1 MSGTSFAVE
10 EATIG
15 GIQAA
20 MLAGELRC
28 SALVEAYLQRID
40 AFDRAGPELNTIVS
54 LSDQAPRRAAELD
67 AELAATGRLSGPLH
81 GIPVLVKDCIET
93 ADTPTTFGSIATP
106 RYLARADAEVVRRLR
121 AAGAVVLGKTTLCD
135 FAAGW
140 FSYSSLTGDTKNPYE
155 PGRDS
160 GGSSAGS
167 AAAVA
172 ANLATVALGTDC
184 GGSVRVPAS
193 FCNVVGIRTTPE
205 VVSHEGTLVLVARQ
219 DTIGPL
225 ARSVADAA
233 ALLSVMADQ
242 GSSAHAAAAQFSADE
257 AAGTQALAQARI
269 GVLRDAFGDGHP
281 EMTAVNDVVN
291 RALQTAA
298 AAGATLVDVAIP
310 GLRADL
316 EATSMYLLRS
326 RHDVDTWLAGRP
338 GLSART
344 VREIHAERLYD
355 PRLDLVD
362 AIAASPDFSA
372 GNPEISRRQ
381 AAREAFTAK
390 LEGAMNAGAGSAG
403 LSHRPGV
410 LTAARGASRVDDADL
425 PDEHGDRLAGVDA
438 GDVAAGRPGRRG
450 PGRPRTAGPPARRGT
465 AAPAGRG
472 DRAGDAP
479 APAAGQR
486 TGRNVARPGH
496 GAARAWRG
504 PGMAVR
510 LGRTGRRAA
519 VFRTP
524 RGRPVRSR

>member
-1 MSGTSFAVE
+1 MSGTSFVIE
-10 EATIG
+10 EATID
-15 GIQAA
+15 GIHAA

-28 SALVEAYLQRID
+28 SALVEVYLQRID
-40 AFDRAGPELNTIVS
+40 AFDRDGPKLNTIVN
-54 LSDQAPRRAAELD
+54 LCDQARRRADELD
-67 AELAATGRLSGPLH
+67 EDLAATGRLSGPLH

-121 AAGAVVLGKTTLCD
+121 AAGAVVLGKTALCD

-155 PGRDS
+155 LGRDS

-193 FCNVVGIRTTPE
+193 FCNLVGIRTTPE

-233 ALLSVMADQ
+233 ALLSVLADQ
-242 GSSAHAAAAQFSADE
+242 GTSARLAAAQFSSDG
-257 AAGTQALAQARI
+257 AAGPQALAQARI
-269 GVLRDAFGDGHP
+269 GVLRSAFGDGHP
-281 EMTAVNDVVN
+281 EMEAVNDVVN
-291 RALQTAA
+291 RALETAA
-298 AAGATLVDVAIP
+298 AAGATLVDVTIP

-316 EATSMYLLRS
+316 GATSMYLLRS

-355 PRLDLVD
+355 PRLDLID

-372 GNPEISRRQ
+372 ADPEIGRRQ

-390 LEGAMNAGAGSAG
+390 LEGAMDERELDLLAYPTVQVFSPARDEPAEWTTLTFPTNTVIASQAWMPAMSLPAGLGAGGPVG
-403 LSHRPGV
+403 LELLARQHDEARLFRLG
-410 LTAARGASRVDDADL
+410 AAIERVT
-425 PDEHGDRLAGVDA
+425 RQ
-438 GDVAAGRPGRRG
+438 RR
-450 PGRPRTAGPPARRGT
+450 PPAS
-465 AAPAGRG
+465 APAG
-472 DRAGDAP
+472 AE
-479 APAAGQR
+479 
-486 TGRNVARPGH
+486 
-496 GAARAWRG
+496 
-504 PGMAVR
+504 
-510 LGRTGRRAA
+510 
-519 VFRTP
+519 
-524 RGRPVRSR
+524 RGR

>member
-1 MSGTSFAVE
+1 M
-10 EATIG
+10 
-15 GIQAA
+15 
-20 MLAGELRC
+20 
-28 SALVEAYLQRID
+28 
-40 AFDRAGPELNTIVS
+40 
-54 LSDQAPRRAAELD
+54 
-67 AELAATGRLSGPLH
+67 
-81 GIPVLVKDCIET
+81 
-93 ADTPTTFGSIATP
+93 
-106 RYLARADAEVVRRLR
+106 
-121 AAGAVVLGKTTLCD
+121 
-135 FAAGW
+135 
-140 FSYSSLTGDTKNPYE
+140 
-155 PGRDS
+155 
-160 GGSSAGS
+160 
-167 AAAVA
+167 
-172 ANLATVALGTDC
+172 
-184 GGSVRVPAS
+184 
-193 FCNVVGIRTTPE
+193 
-205 VVSHEGTLVLVARQ
+205 VSHEGTLVLVARQ

-242 GSSAHAAAAQFSADE
+242 GSSAQAAAAQFSADE
-257 AAGTQALAQARI
+257 AAGTQAIARARI

-390 LEGAMNAGAGSAG
+390 LEGAINAGQLDLLAYPTVQVFSPLRAE
-403 LSHRPGV
+403 PAEWTT
-410 LTAARGASRVDDADL
+410 LTFPTNTVIASQAWMPAMSLPAAWA
-425 PDEHGDRLAGVDA
+425 P
-438 GDVAAGRPGRRG
+438 G
-450 PGRPRTAGPPARRGT
+450 PGGPRTAGPPARRGA

-479 APAAGQR
+479 APAPASAPAGAS
-486 TGRNVARPGH
+486 ARPEH
-496 GAARAWRG
+496 GAAEQGAAEQGAAGARPAGAWRG
-504 PGMAVR
+504 
-510 LGRTGRRAA
+510 
-519 VFRTP
+519 
-524 RGRPVRSR
+524 RG

>member
-1 MSGTSFAVE
+1 VSGTSFTVE
-10 EATIG
+10 EATID
-15 GIQAA
+15 GIHAA

-40 AFDRAGPELNTIVS
+40 AFDRAGPKLNTIVS
-54 LSDQAPRRAAELD
+54 LSDQAQRRAAELD

-106 RYLARADAEVVRRLR
+106 RYLARGDAEVVRRLR

-172 ANLATVALGTDC
+172 ANLATIALGTDC

-233 ALLSVMADQ
+233 ALLSVMADP
-242 GSSAHAAAAQFSADE
+242 GTSAHAAAAQFSADG
-257 AAGTQALAQARI
+257 AAGPQAIAQARI

-281 EMTAVNDVVN
+281 EMAAVNEVVN
-291 RALQTAA
+291 RALETAA

-310 GLRADL
+310 DLRADL
-316 EATSMYLLRS
+316 EDTSMYLLRS

-338 GLSART
+338 GLSVRT

-355 PRLDLVD
+355 PRLDLID

-372 GNPEISRRQ
+372 ANPEILRRQ

-390 LEGAMNAGAGSAG
+390 LEGAMDADQLDLLAYPTVQVFSPLRAGPAEWTTLTFPTNTVIAAQAWMPAMSLPAG
-403 LSHRPGV
+403 L
-410 LTAARGASRVDDADL
+410 
-425 PDEHGDRLAGVDA
+425 
-438 GDVAAGRPGRRG
+438 AAGGPVGLELLARQHDEARLLRLGAALERVTRERRP
-450 PGRPRTAGPPARRGT
+450 PSS
-465 AAPAGRG
+465 APAG
-472 DRAGDAP
+472 P
-479 APAAGQR
+479 
-486 TGRNVARPGH
+486 
-496 GAARAWRG
+496 
-504 PGMAVR
+504 
-510 LGRTGRRAA
+510 
-519 VFRTP
+519 
-524 RGRPVRSR
+524 

>member
-1 MSGTSFAVE
+1 M
-10 EATIG
+10 
-15 GIQAA
+15 
-20 MLAGELRC
+20 
-28 SALVEAYLQRID
+28 
-40 AFDRAGPELNTIVS
+40 
-54 LSDQAPRRAAELD
+54 
-67 AELAATGRLSGPLH
+67 
-81 GIPVLVKDCIET
+81 
-93 ADTPTTFGSIATP
+93 
-106 RYLARADAEVVRRLR
+106 VRRLR

-172 ANLATVALGTDC
+172 ANLATIALGTDC

-205 VVSHEGTLVLVARQ
+205 VVSHDGTLVLVARQ

-242 GSSAHAAAAQFSADE
+242 GTSAHAAAAQFTADE
-257 AAGTQALAQARI
+257 AAGPQAIAQARI

-281 EMTAVNDVVN
+281 EMAAVNDVVN
-291 RALQTAA
+291 RALASAA

-338 GLSART
+338 GLSVRT

-355 PRLDLVD
+355 PRLDLID

-372 GNPEISRRQ
+372 ENPEIIRRQ

-390 LEGAMNAGAGSAG
+390 LEGAMDAGQLDLLAYPTVQVFSPLRAGPAEWTTLTFPTNTVIASQAWMPAMSLPAGLAAGGPVGLELLARQHDEARLLRLGAAIERVTRQRRPPASAPAVARQAPAEPGAGGTWRGRWGQVGPEPGGVLLSLEPLADDPFGLGEVVRQHGDDLFGVRDLGRHPAACGAGAGSTRG
-403 LSHRPGV
+403 SSTGIR
-410 LTAARGASRVDDADL
+410 TAARTAPPRSRAGRGPGASRRCSPAR
-425 PDEHGDRLAGVDA
+425 PATGGTRCGAGRTPPCA
-438 GDVAAGRPGRRG
+438 GPWPRPRTRRTPPPRPGRR
-450 PGRPRTAGPPARRGT
+450 RRSHVPARG
-465 AAPAGRG
+465 GR
-472 DRAGDAP
+472 
-479 APAAGQR
+479 
-486 TGRNVARPGH
+486 
-496 GAARAWRG
+496 
-504 PGMAVR
+504 
-510 LGRTGRRAA
+510 
-519 VFRTP
+519 
-524 RGRPVRSR
+524 